1 MPLGVLLYP
10 YTDTQNYMTTQEI
23 KGTLAKLLATENLVV
38 EHRVCETASF
48 DVDRRVL
55 VLPIWKDLD
64 NDTYDLLVGHEVG
77 HALYTP
83 TTEQE
88 AIPGDIPRSYV
99 NVTEDA
105 RIEKKMKHKF
115 PGLSKSF
122 YRGYQHLHER
132 DFFNVQGTD
141 LSQLKLIDRI
151 NLHFKIG
158 TYAMIPFQND
168 EEQYVDLVDE
178 CETFSDCVDAARVI
192 YDLEKQKQKEQQE
205 NQKAPE
211 DQNAQS
217 GSDPVAADMVDPGDN
232 ESGEQEYT
240 DDTDSQ
246 GWDDGDDPAH
256 LDVPSYEQSDIDEAE
271 TDTALQD
278 NLQNHASKDAY
289 ENPTY
294 IEIDDPDLDVA
305 VVDHKDVSKVIESFW
320 VEYAE
325 RTEEEINFS
334 IVDKNYRKFQESS
347 NREVNYLVKEFECRK
362 SAASY
367 ARQTTSRT
375 GVIDCTKLHTY
386 KYSEDIFKKV
396 TSIPDGKNHG
406 LIFLLDWSGSMSHII
421 HDTIKQ
427 LLSLTSFCRK
437 VGIPFEVY
445 SFVVDGSWH
454 GTLSSGEDFKEL
466 TAQRHHTYAFH
477 KAFRLVNLLSSR
489 ARSAE
494 YENSALN
501 LFRIG
506 NQLESRSYGWERR
519 CNNEWKDIPIP
530 GVMSLGGTPL
540 NDAIAAI
547 PALEKKFQK
556 ANAVENLNVVILSD
570 GESNNSGEWL
580 THTSQGHAFGDRH
593 AFYSAMGYRH
603 HLRNRK
609 NGRVYGALGDY
620 MEMTRNLISYVR
632 DVCPTVN
639 VVGFRVAA
647 PREAQRV
654 ICNWTQYDRTKYEP
668 INAQFKKNKAAV
680 IPECGYNELYVISA
694 TALDNEVEF
703 EVQEDATKSQI
714 RTAFKKTL
722 KSKAANK
729 KVLTSF
735 IKQIA

>member
-88 AIPGDIPRSYV
+88 AIPSDIPRSYV

-105 RIEKKMKHKF
+105 RIEKKMKYKF
-115 PGLSKSF
+115 PGLSKCF

-132 DFFNVQGTD
+132 DFFNVQNTD
-141 LSQLKLIDRI
+141 LSRLKLIDRI

-158 TYAMIPFQND
+158 TYAMIPFQSD
-168 EEQYVDLVDE
+168 EKQYVDLVDE

-192 YDLEKQKQKEQQE
+192 YDLEQQKRKEQQE

-211 DQNAQS
+211 DASAQS
-217 GSDPVAADMVDPGDN
+217 GGDQTVDMVDPGDN
-232 ESGEQEYT
+232 DSDEQEYT
-240 DDTDSQ
+240 YDDADSQ
-246 GWDDGDDPAH
+246 GIDCDDPAH
-256 LDVPSYEQSDIDEAE
+256 LDVPSYEQNDIEEAE

-278 NLQNHASKDAY
+278 NLQNQASKDAY

-294 IEIDDPDLDVA
+294 IEIDDPDLDIA
-305 VVDHKDVSKVIESFW
+305 VVDHKSVSKVIESFW

-325 RTEEEINFS
+325 RTETEIDFS
-334 IVDKNYRKFQESS
+334 IVDKNYRKFIDAS

-386 KYSEDIFKKV
+386 KYSDDIFKKV

-494 YENSALN
+494 YEISARN

-519 CNNEWKDIPIP
+519 CNSEWKDIPIP

-540 NDAIAAI
+540 NDAIASI

-556 ANAVENLNVVILSD
+556 SNAVENLNVVILSD

-580 THTSQGHAFGDRH
+580 THTSNGHTFGDRH

-603 HLRNRK
+603 HLRNRR

-632 DVCPTVN
+632 DVCPNVN
-639 VVGFRVAA
+639 VVGFRVAM
-647 PREAQRV
+647 PREAQKV
-654 ICNWTQYDRTKYEP
+654 IYNWTQYDRTKYEP
-668 INAQFKKNKAAV
+668 ITAQFKKNKAAV
-680 IPECGYNELYVISA
+680 IPDCGYNELYVISA

-714 RTAFKKTL
+714 RNAFKKTL